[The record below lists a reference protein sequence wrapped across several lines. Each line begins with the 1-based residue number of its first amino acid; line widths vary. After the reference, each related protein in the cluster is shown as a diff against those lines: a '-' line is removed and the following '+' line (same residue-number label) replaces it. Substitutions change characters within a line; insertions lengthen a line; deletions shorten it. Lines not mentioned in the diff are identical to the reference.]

1 MSGQLIA
8 IANVITSTILSGRGY
23 LPIVVEF
30 EERVIA
36 DGGCV
41 EKLQCVNAYLKS
53 LQAMVVVNLM
63 ILETSPASVPYDYI
77 EGEGAGQFI
86 EIE

>member
-30 EERVIA
+30 EARVIA

-41 EKLQCVNAYLKS
+41 REAT
-53 LQAMVVVNLM
+53 MR
-63 ILETSPASVPYDYI
+63 
-77 EGEGAGQFI
+77 
-86 EIE
+86 